1 MGHLPFHAKKLAQSS
16 SFRSKSWSD
25 GWQISP
31 RILRQDFSNAGVY
44 STPFRL
50 SSRFVVAALSQ
61 RQKLEALPSATA
73 AATAWHAPLIEN
85 HFNPTNSGRGKF
97 QLFHLAE

>member
-1 MGHLPFHAKKLAQSS
+1 MLAFIQ
-16 SFRSKSWSD
+16 RH
-25 GWQISP
+25 
-31 RILRQDFSNAGVY
+31 
-44 STPFRL
+44 
-50 SSRFVVAALSQ
+50 FVLAADSLWLALSQ